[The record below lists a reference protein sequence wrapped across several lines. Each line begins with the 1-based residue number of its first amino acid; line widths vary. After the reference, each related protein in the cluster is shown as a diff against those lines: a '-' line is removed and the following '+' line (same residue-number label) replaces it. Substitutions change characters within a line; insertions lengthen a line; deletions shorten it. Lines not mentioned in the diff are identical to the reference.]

1 MVLKKGPLNKK
12 QFSTFKV
19 EKLDLAEEACWIS
32 DYLNHTTESSSDK
45 TIKDQ
50 LNEVFTDIFGNQK
63 DLSGNI
69 YELGGD
75 SLTAAEIAGRLNKN
89 FSILKLTVADILR
102 NNSIDSLSNF
112 LSNNNFSESTKEIVK
127 SKVKNR

>member
-1 MVLKKGPLNKK
+1 KDIVGKETYIGVSSFGFSGTNAHMVLKKGPLNKK

-75 SLTAAEIAGRLNKN
+75 SLTAAEIAGRLNKI
-89 FSILKLTVADILR
+89 F
-102 NNSIDSLSNF
+102 
-112 LSNNNFSESTKEIVK
+112 
-127 SKVKNR
+127 